1 MEREIV
7 ANAMHHA
14 TWGIPIAIYFYLVGA
29 SAGSFVVSSL
39 GWVFGIP
46 KYKPISLF
54 SAITAI
60 VLLLI
65 VPVLLVFDLG
75 HLWRF
80 FHLLFLTSFSHWSA
94 PMMWGTCLIMAY
106 TFGMM
111 VYAWFVWRHDV
122 VWAKRFGILA
132 VVLAIGTH
140 WYTGVVTQLIP
151 GLDPNHTATA
161 PILFLTGAF
170 VSGIGFL
177 CLMLALRN
185 RWVGEENQV
194 APELIVGLSRLMMW
208 GIVFDLF
215 LLLNE
220 FLQMTY
226 GRGEEWVVFYKVLLG
241 PFQVPFVWIEIVWG
255 LLLPL
260 TLLAWPKVG
269 RQYPVVLTACFMATT
284 GIIGMRIWW
293 VMGGFYVQTFY

>member
-7 ANAMHHA
+7 ANAFHHVP
-14 TWGIPIAIYFYLVGA
+14 WGIPIAIYFYLVGA

-39 GWVFGIP
+39 GWVFGVP

-54 SAITAI
+54 AANTAI

-65 VPVLLVFDLG
+65 VPVLLIFDLG
-75 HLWRF
+75 HMWRF
-80 FHLLFLTSFSHWSA
+80 FHLLMLTSFSHWSA
-94 PMMWGTCLIMAY
+94 PMMWGTTLILSY
-106 TFGMM
+106 TLGMI
-111 VYAWFVWRHDV
+111 VYSYFVWRHDV
-122 VWAKRFGILA
+122 RRAQRFGLLA

-140 WYTGVVTQLIP
+140 WYTGVVSQLIP

-177 CLMLALRN
+177 NLALALRN
-185 RWVGEENQV
+185 RWLAPEKRVS
-194 APELIVGLSRLMMW
+194 PELIVGLSRLMMW

-226 GRGEEWVVFYKVLLG
+226 GRGEEFVVLYGVLLG
-241 PFQVPFVWIEIVWG
+241 PFQFVFAWVEVIWG

-260 TLLAWPKVG
+260 TLLAIPGWG
-269 RQYPVVLTACFMATT
+269 RRYPVVLVASFMAAT
-284 GIIGMRIWW
+284 GIVGMRIWW
-293 VMGGFYVQTFY
+293 VMCGFYFQTFF